1 MVNKPHVIII
11 AGPNGAGKS
20 TTAPFLLK
28 DLLGVTEFV
37 NADVIAQGLSAFATE
52 AVAFQAG
59 RIMLNRLHQLAE
71 SRRNFAFETTLS
83 TRSYAAF
90 LQHLKAQGYRIHLIY
105 LWLPSSEMSIA
116 RVAERVQSGGHYVP
130 DEVVR
135 RRYQRGLSN
144 FFNLYKP
151 LADQWRFYDNADV
164 EGAKLI
170 AAGSSDQEHELAN
183 PTLWKQLTG
192 MYCHD

>member
-1 MVNKPHVIII
+1 MVKQPNVIII

-20 TTAPFLLK
+20 TTAPHLLK

-59 RIMLNRLHQLAE
+59 RIMLNRLHQLADK
-71 SRRNFAFETTLS
+71 RRNFAFETTLS

-90 LQHLKAQGYRIHLIY
+90 LQHLKVGGYRVYLIF
-105 LWLPSSEMSIA
+105 LWLPSADMSIA
-116 RVAERVQSGGHYVP
+116 RVAERVRSGGHYVP
-130 DEVVR
+130 DDVVQ
-135 RRYQRGLSN
+135 RRYQRGLGN

-151 LADQWRFYDNADV
+151 LADQWRFYDNTAFD
-164 EGAKLI
+164 GAKLI
-170 AAGSSDQEHELAN
+170 ADGCYNQENNLVN
-183 PTLWKQLTG
+183 PKLWQHLTG
-192 MYCHD
+192 IYSHD

>member
-1 MVNKPHVIII
+1 MVNQPHVIII

-20 TTAPFLLK
+20 TTAPNLLK

-59 RIMLNRLHQLAE
+59 RIMLSRLHELADK
-71 SRRNFAFETTLS
+71 RCNFAFETTLS
-83 TRSYAAF
+83 TRSYAVF
-90 LQHLKAQGYRIHLIY
+90 LQHLKDRGYRIYLIY
-105 LWLPSSEMSIA
+105 LWLPTPEMSIS
-116 RVAERVQSGGHYVP
+116 RVAERVRNGGHYVP
-130 DEVVR
+130 DDVVR

-151 LADQWRFYDNADV
+151 VTDQWRFYDNADFK
-164 EGAKLI
+164 GARLI
-170 AAGSSDQEHELAN
+170 ATGSSNQENNLVN
-183 PTLWKQLTG
+183 KKLWKHLTG
-192 MYCHD
+192 IYCHD

>member
-1 MVNKPHVIII
+1 MVRQPHVIII

-20 TTAPFLLK
+20 TTAPHLLK

-59 RIMLNRLHQLAE
+59 RIMLNRLHQLADK
-71 SRRNFAFETTLS
+71 RRNFAFETTLS

-90 LQHLKAQGYRIHLIY
+90 LRRLKTQGYRVYLIY
-105 LWLPSSEMSIA
+105 LWLPTPEMSIA
-116 RVAERVQSGGHYVP
+116 RVAERVRNGGHYVP

-135 RRYQRGLSN
+135 RRYNRGLDN

-151 LADQWRFYDNADV
+151 LSDQWRFYNNADF
-164 EGAKLI
+164 EDAKLI
-170 AAGSSDQEHELAN
+170 ATGCFNEENNPAN
-183 PTLWKQLTG
+183 SQLWNHLTEI
-192 MYCHD
+192 YCHD

>member
-1 MVNKPHVIII
+1 MVNQPHVIII

-20 TTAPFLLK
+20 TTAPHLLK

-52 AVAFQAG
+52 TVAFQAG
-59 RIMLNRLHQLAE
+59 RIMLNRLHQLADK
-71 SRRNFAFETTLS
+71 RRNFAFETTLS
-83 TRSYAAF
+83 TRSYATF
-90 LQHLKAQGYRIHLIY
+90 LQKLKAQGYRIYLVF
-105 LWLPSSEMSIA
+105 LWLPGPEMSIA
-116 RVAERVQSGGHYVP
+116 RVAERVRSGGHFVP
-130 DEVVR
+130 DAVVY

-151 LADQWRFYDNADV
+151 LADQWRFYDNADF

-170 AAGSSDQEHELAN
+170 AAGCSNQEINLAC
-183 PTLWKQLTG
+183 PQLWKHLTG
-192 MYCHD
+192 IYCHD

>member
-1 MVNKPHVIII
+1 MTNQPHVIII

-20 TTAPFLLK
+20 TTAPHLLK

-59 RIMLNRLHQLAE
+59 RIMLNRLHELADK
-71 SRRNFAFETTLS
+71 RRNFAFETTLS

-90 LQHLKAQGYRIHLIY
+90 LRHLKARDYRVYLIY
-105 LWLPSSEMSIA
+105 LWLPSPEMSIA
-116 RVAERVQSGGHYVP
+116 RVAERVQSGGHFVP
-130 DEVVR
+130 DDVVR
-135 RRYQRGLSN
+135 RRYERGLSN

-151 LADQWRFYDNADV
+151 LADQWRFYDNADI

-170 AAGSSDQEHELAN
+170 AAGSADQENHLAN
-183 PTLWKQLTG
+183 PLLWKHLTG
-192 MYCHD
+192 IYCHD